1 MRGKSHTTSLRVF
14 VNGGGSFIY
23 WLIDVSEQTEDCAR
37 HVAKRVMVAILS
49 LLLKCS
55 EVGLHFSLH
64 FTSQGGER
72 SPPV

>member
-55 EVGLHFSLH
+55 EVGLHL
-64 FTSQGGER
+64 TSQGGER
-72 SPPV
+72 SPPVSNL

>member
-55 EVGLHFSLH
+55 EVGLPL
-64 FTSQGGER
+64 TSQGGER
-72 SPPV
+72 SPPVSNL